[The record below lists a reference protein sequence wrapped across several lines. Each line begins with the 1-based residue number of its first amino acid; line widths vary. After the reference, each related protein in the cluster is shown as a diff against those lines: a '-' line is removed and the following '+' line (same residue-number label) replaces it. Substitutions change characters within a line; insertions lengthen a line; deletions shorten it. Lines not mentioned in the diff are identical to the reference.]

1 MLFIWGHR
9 YYGQIDGQDGQCS
22 MTRFAH
28 GWFLPLFPMS
38 SMWRTVQSSEV
49 PAGHPMRLSLAGVL
63 HGYLRT
69 WGLFVGV
76 VMLLYGAVTPS
87 LGAAGVGA
95 GALAIAGLS
104 MHWRKLRDPRR
115 RRRARYT
122 LMTIGT
128 GCDPLRMP
136 RLYASHLRAQAENR
150 WLRTAGALTP
160 DDVVRRGAASLEQ
173 AAAAYTLLRLVARL
187 ETGARARAARATSEE
202 ILDATTDLKLDAT
215 PYRDE
220 LPAPP
225 PT

>member
-9 YYGQIDGQDGQCS
+9 YYGQVGGQDGQCS

-38 SMWRTVQSSEV
+38 SMWMTVRSSEV
-49 PAGHPMRLSLAGVL
+49 PAGHPMRLSLAGVV
-63 HGYLRT
+63 HGYRWRTLRN
-69 WGLFVGV
+69 
-76 VMLLYGAVTPS
+76 
-87 LGAAGVGA
+87 
-95 GALAIAGLS
+95 
-104 MHWRKLRDPRR
+104 PRR
-115 RRRARYT
+115 QRRARYT

-150 WLRTAGALTP
+150 WLRTAGTLTP

-187 ETGARARAARATSEE
+187 ETGPRARAARATSEQ
-202 ILDATTDLKLDAT
+202 ILDAATDLKLDGA

-220 LPAPP
+220 LPAAPAALPP
-225 PT
+225 AT